1 MKKVLLAFF
10 LGLGTQMAA
19 VAGPSHSHDHNH
31 ATDHKAMHGG
41 LFYQAAYDYELLIKD
56 GQALLFVTDH
66 GKPVSLS
73 GATAKLTI
81 LEGSKRTDIVL
92 SPSGES
98 LSAKTTIKP
107 SAGAKAVVQL
117 RVAGKSSTAKFTF
130 P

>member
-1 MKKVLLAFF
+1 
-10 LGLGTQMAA
+10 
-19 VAGPSHSHDHNH
+19 
-31 ATDHKAMHGG
+31 
-41 LFYQAAYDYELLIKD
+41 YELLIKD

-130 P
+130 